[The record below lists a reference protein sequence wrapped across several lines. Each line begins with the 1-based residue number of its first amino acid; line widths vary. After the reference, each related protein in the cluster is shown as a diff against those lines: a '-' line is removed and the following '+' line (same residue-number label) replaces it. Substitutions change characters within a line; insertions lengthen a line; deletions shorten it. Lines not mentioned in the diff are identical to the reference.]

1 MKRFIIITAL
11 SLFCISILFSSNVLA
26 QSKADKYLGKRT
38 LCLDLVNIRNTRI
51 LDDQT
56 ILFST
61 YGEKVYINRLPA
73 SCFDLRNSD
82 AFSYETS
89 LDRLCRQDIIEVVE
103 NPPGQGSKCGLGK
116 FIELKGVKRIDD
128 AVKLLIDKGLL
139 KELVKEG
146 AFKDTKPPMKGK

>member
-1 MKRFIIITAL
+1 MKRFIILTVL
-11 SLFCISILFSSNVLA
+11 SLFCIIIPYSSNALA
-26 QSKADKYLGKRT
+26 QSKADKYLGKRM
-38 LCLDLVNIRNTRI
+38 LCLDIVNIRNTRI

-61 YGEKVYINRLPA
+61 YGEKVYINRLPY
-73 SCFDLRNSD
+73 SCFDLRNSG

-103 NPPGQGSKCGLGK
+103 TTSGQGSKCGLGK
-116 FIELKGVKRIDD
+116 FIELKGVKRIGE
-128 AVKLLIDKGLL
+128 AVKLLIDKGVL